1 MGGVLGG
8 SWVCSW
14 PIRTNVQQRPSQ
26 HRRVL
31 ILQSMCVYICILG
44 TSLVVQGVRLHLP
57 AQGVGVQSLVRDHVP
72 QSQKT
77 KTEQKNIV
85 TSSIK
90 TLKMVH
96 NDNNNKNLKKK
107 EKSCCAK
114 VRLYKKD
121 WLKVGPIPST
131 PCSNVGVPAG
141 PDAQLQLQR
150 TVKGSRARRLTLP
163 TRCAMHASC
172 HGRPECF
179 MRLPVHSP
187 GFMWKP
193 TVLGF

>member
-1 MGGVLGG
+1 MGWVLGG

-31 ILQSMCVYICILG
+31 ILQSMCLYICILG

-85 TSSIK
+85 TSSIN

-107 EKSCCAK
+107 REKLLCQSETVQERLAK
-114 VRLYKKD
+114 GGTDPKHPL
-121 WLKVGPIPST
+121 
-131 PCSNVGVPAG
+131 
-141 PDAQLQLQR
+141 LQCG
-150 TVKGSRARRLTLP
+150 GSRWPRRSAAAPAHGKGLSGPETHSSHQMRHARQLSRE
-163 TRCAMHASC
+163 A
-172 HGRPECF
+172 
-179 MRLPVHSP
+179 
-187 GFMWKP
+187 
-193 TVLGF
+193 